1 MAIIQADPVF
11 DLPETGHINERTRSG
26 IQAMTYQDGGC

>member
-11 DLPETGHINERTRSG
+11 DLPETESPLQCDKYTFVPAASFH
-26 IQAMTYQDGGC
+26 